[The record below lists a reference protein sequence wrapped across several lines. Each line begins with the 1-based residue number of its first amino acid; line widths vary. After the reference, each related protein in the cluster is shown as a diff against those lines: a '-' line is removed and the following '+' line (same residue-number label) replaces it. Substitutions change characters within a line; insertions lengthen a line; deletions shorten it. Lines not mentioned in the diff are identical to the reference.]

1 MYLFAASDGRVFE
14 LAARRGM
21 GALGVVLRGR
31 QPPRLGGPR
40 QLALRGRRHPRHG
53 HLQAQD
59 GVPPS
64 PGEKHFISWNFRK
77 TSRNPIFTYLQI

>member
-1 MYLFAASDGRVFE
+1 MLAASDGRVFE
-14 LAARRGM
+14 LAARRRL

-59 GVPPS
+59 GLPPS
-64 PGEKHFISWNFRK
+64 LGEKHFINFRK
-77 TSRNPIFTYLQI
+77 TSCMARNPIFT